1 MIFTKI
7 LQKMLKPDLILDNE
21 LDRLLPIG
29 KKNVIVLSKDGLGGK
44 IMIKLDR
51 LRVKTYSYLIGHG
64 SEDPKSKRY
73 KKVCHKREN

>member
-1 MIFTKI
+1 
-7 LQKMLKPDLILDNE
+7 
-21 LDRLLPIG
+21 
-29 KKNVIVLSKDGLGGK
+29 
-44 IMIKLDR
+44 MIKLDR